1 MKRLFLCALVVGMF
15 CLALATTPPTLV
27 VLLRQNAPAIDGIIE
42 EGEWRASAA
51 LTGFLH
57 VKPRDVLAGW
67 DYILVRY

>member
-1 MKRLFLCALVVGMF
+1 MKRLFLCALVVGAVR
-15 CLALATTPPTLV
+15 LAMAVATSSVV